1 MSKTKAVWKFA
12 AEPDGVIRVKAP
24 APQDVVLFEMQRGT
38 FCCWVEVYPGGPLS
52 EVEFRVF
59 GTGHEIPADAVWIK
73 SCTSHGG
80 DYVWHLYQTTEWKP
94 VGDAK

>member
-24 APQDVVLFEMQRGT
+24 APQDVVLFEMQR
-38 FCCWVEVYPGGPLS
+38 GPLS